1 MYMKIHPSLLAAD
14 LSNIQ
19 KEVASVI
26 HKNTKSL
33 HFDIGDNQFVPSY
46 MLREELLKKIPQDV
60 PIDAHLMVKY
70 PSKYIPNILKYT
82 QIQSIAFHIEIPED
96 IRSNIIKIHESG
108 REVGLA
114 ILPSTPSN
122 YLDQYLLEIDYILIM
137 TVMWGFSGTPFIPE
151 MLEKIKEI
159 HQKAPEITIIVDGG
173 ITLETATLCAK
184 MGVTEAVI
192 WSALFW
198 QKDRKDYL
206 EKLSKI

>member
-1 MYMKIHPSLLAAD
+1 MKIHPSLLAAD

-137 TVMWGFSGTPFIPE
+137 TVM
-151 MLEKIKEI
+151 
-159 HQKAPEITIIVDGG
+159 
-173 ITLETATLCAK
+173 
-184 MGVTEAVI
+184 
-192 WSALFW
+192 
-198 QKDRKDYL
+198 
-206 EKLSKI
+206 